1 MMMTL
6 PIRVLIADNDVN
18 FSRSLGRLLDGQQ
31 GMTVIDIVRDG
42 PGAVKACREALPDVA
57 LIDLHLPVL
66 DSVRTIQSILTQNEG
81 IKILGLTS
89 NPNDKYAVEAIKV
102 GASGCLEKRVG
113 IKNGTI
119 VKAIQQVVQGDV
131 LLNPALA
138 SSILQEFHR
147 LSE

>member
-1 MMMTL
+1 MSL

-18 FSRSLGRLLDGQQ
+18 FSERLGWLLDEQS
-31 GMTVIDIVRDG
+31 GMSVIDIVRDG
-42 PGAVKACREALPDVA
+42 QGAVNACRETWPDVV

-66 DSVRTIQSILTQNEG
+66 DSVRAIQSILAQNER
-81 IKILGLTS
+81 IKILGLAS
-89 NPNDKYAVEAIKV
+89 NPNDRYAVEAIKA
-102 GASGCLEKRVG
+102 GASGCLEKRKG
-113 IKNGTI
+113 IQNGSI
-119 VKAIQQVVQGDV
+119 VKAIQQVVEGDV

>member
-1 MMMTL
+1 MIMSL

-18 FSRSLGRLLDGQQ
+18 FSESLGRLLDEQQ
-31 GMTVIDIVRDG
+31 GMSVIDIVRDG
-42 PGAVKACREALPDVA
+42 QGAVNSCREAWPDVA

-66 DSVRTIQSILTQNEG
+66 DSVRTIQAILAHNER

-89 NPNDKYAVEAIKV
+89 SPNDRYAVEAIKA
-102 GASGCLEKRVG
+102 GASGCLEKHKG
-113 IKNGTI
+113 IQNGTI
-119 VKAIQQVVQGDV
+119 VKAVQQVVEGDV